1 MVLGCVEYR
10 LTEIKIGDKTTEA
23 SMTASKN
30 LTLEVSDFGPV
41 ARASI
46 ELRPLTVFV
55 GPSNTGK
62 SYLAIL
68 LYALHKF
75 VSKNNFAVINENSDL
90 RASSDRK
97 AIKLISWMQ
106 GIASAE
112 QSGKAEKGLKNS
124 ENIIPNEFDIDKIIS
139 VTKRSGEI
147 AAEEIARCFGVKSTN
162 TLIKKTG
169 RKMPSR
175 VSIGKRGPNEQFLF
189 ELSLTI
195 KKSGLEIEL
204 DKDKDAEY
212 RVNDEHIS
220 SILRTQKLFE
230 LFIDDSEIEDSSDE
244 QKSSIIL
251 LLSAMAEVAFSLLV
265 DPLSQ
270 PVYYLPADRAGVM
283 HGHKVFIGRIIE
295 QATRFGI
302 ETSPSVSLLS
312 GILGDFLDQMQK
324 FSNLDDDFENQIAEN
339 FEKSLLE
346 GKISA
351 EVPSNGLGISEIA
364 GPEFT
369 YQPFGWNSS
378 ISLTNTSSMVSEL
391 APIVLYLRHIVKPG
405 NVLIIEEPESH
416 LHPEKQADFTRQLT
430 SLINSG
436 IRVIITTHSVWI
448 IEALANII
456 QVSELPS
463 NERSGLLSEHYTIN
477 PNDLGVWLFE
487 PKNNPKGSVVK
498 EIKLNADAGNF
509 PAGYDE
515 ITEALYGEWEEA
527 SNRLETLRIK
537 ND

>member
-1 MVLGCVEYR
+1 
-10 LTEIKIGDKTTEA
+10 
-23 SMTASKN
+23 MTANSQIEAQQAANKN

-41 ARASI
+41 ARASV

-75 VSKNNFAVINENSDL
+75 VSKNNFAVIEQNSDL
-90 RASSDRK
+90 RALSEKS
-97 AIKLISWMQ
+97 IKLISWMQ

-112 QSGKAEKGLKNS
+112 QSGGT
-124 ENIIPNEFDIDKIIS
+124 ENIIPDEFDIDKIIS
-139 VTKRSGEI
+139 VTKRSEEI
-147 AAEEIARCFGVKSTN
+147 ASEEIARCFGVKSTG

-169 RKMPSR
+169 RRMPSKI
-175 VSIGKRGPNEQFLF
+175 SIGKMDSDEQFLF
-189 ELSLTI
+189 KLSFNI
-195 KKSGLEIEL
+195 KKSGLDIEL
-204 DKDKDAEY
+204 YRNKDAKY
-212 RVNDEHIS
+212 RVQNEHIS

-230 LFIDDSEIEDSSDE
+230 LFIDDLEDEESSDDK
-244 QKSSIIL
+244 KSSLIL
-251 LLSAMAEVAFSLLV
+251 LLSAMADTAFSLLV
-265 DPLSQ
+265 DPLPQ

-283 HGHKVFIGRIIE
+283 HGHKVFIGKIIE
-295 QATRFGI
+295 QITRFGI
-302 ETSPSVSLLS
+302 EPSPSVSLLS

-324 FSNLDDDFENQIAEN
+324 FSNFDDDVENQVAEN

-346 GKISA
+346 GKVSA
-351 EVPSNGLGISEIA
+351 EAPSNGLGISEIA

-369 YQPFGWNSS
+369 YQPFGWDSS

-391 APIVLYLRHIVKPG
+391 APVVLYLRHIVKPG

-430 SLINSG
+430 SLVNAG

-456 QVSELPS
+456 QVSKLPS
-463 NERSGLLSEHYTIN
+463 NERSGLPSENYTID
-477 PNDLGVWLFE
+477 PDDLGIWLFE

-498 EIKLNADAGNF
+498 EIKLNATAGNF

>member
-1 MVLGCVEYR
+1 
-10 LTEIKIGDKTTEA
+10 
-23 SMTASKN
+23 MTANKN
-30 LTLEVSDFGPV
+30 LTLGVSDFGPI

-90 RASSDRK
+90 KVLSDRK

-106 GIASAE
+106 SIASAE
-112 QSGKAEKGLKNS
+112 RSGGAEDGAKNS
-124 ENIIPNEFDIDKIIS
+124 GNVIPNEFDIDKIIS

-147 AAEEIARCFGVKSTN
+147 ATEEIARCFGVKSTGA
-162 TLIKKTG
+162 LIKKTG

-175 VSIGKRGPNEQFLF
+175 ISIGKMDSNAQFLF
-189 ELSLTI
+189 KLSFTI
-195 KKSGLEIEL
+195 RKSGLDIEL
-204 DKDKDAEY
+204 DKNKDAEY
-212 RVNDEHIS
+212 RVHNEHIS

-230 LFIDDSEIEDSSDE
+230 LFIDDSESEESSNE

-251 LLSAMAEVAFSLLV
+251 LLAAMADTAFSFLA

-295 QATRFGI
+295 QITRVGI
-302 ETSPSVSLLS
+302 EPSPSVSLLS

-324 FSNLDDDFENQIAEN
+324 FSNFDDDFENQIAEN

-351 EVPSNGLGISEIA
+351 DAPSNGLGISEIA

-369 YQPFGWNSS
+369 YQPFGWDSS

-430 SLINSG
+430 ALVNAG

-456 QVSELPS
+456 QVSRLPS
-463 NERSGLLSEHYTIN
+463 NERSGLPSEHYTIN
-477 PNDLGVWLFE
+477 PSDLGVWLFE

-498 EIKLNADAGNF
+498 EIELSATAGNF

-515 ITEALYGEWEEA
+515 ITEALYGEWAEA
-527 SNRLETLRIK
+527 SNRLETLRMK
-537 ND
+537 DDQSARV

>member
-1 MVLGCVEYR
+1 
-10 LTEIKIGDKTTEA
+10 
-23 SMTASKN
+23 MTANSQIEAQQATNKN

-97 AIKLISWMQ
+97 TIKLISWMQ
-106 GIASAE
+106 GIALAE
-112 QSGKAEKGLKNS
+112 QSSGAKNGVKYS
-124 ENIIPNEFDIDKIIS
+124 ENIIPNEFDIDEIIS

-147 AAEEIARCFGVKSTN
+147 AAKEIARCFGVKSAD

-175 VSIGKRGPNEQFLF
+175 VSVGKKGPNEQSLF
-189 ELSLTI
+189 DLSLAI

-212 RVNDEHIS
+212 RVHNEHIS

-230 LFIDDSEIEDSSDE
+230 LFNDDSETEESNDE
-244 QKSSIIL
+244 QKFSIIL
-251 LLSAMAEVAFSLLV
+251 LLSEMADAAFSLLV

-283 HGHKVFIGRIIE
+283 HGHKVFIGKIIE
-295 QATRFGI
+295 QITRFGI
-302 ETSPSVSLLS
+302 EPSPSVSLLS

-324 FSNLDDDFENQIAEN
+324 FSNFDDDVENPIAEN

-346 GKISA
+346 GKISTEA
-351 EVPSNGLGISEIA
+351 PNNGLGISEIA

-369 YQPFGWNSS
+369 YQPFGWDSS
-378 ISLTNTSSMVSEL
+378 ISLANTSSMVSEL
-391 APIVLYLRHIVKPG
+391 APVVLYLRHIVKPG

-416 LHPEKQADFTRQLT
+416 LHPAKQADFTRQLT
-430 SLINSG
+430 SLVNAG
-436 IRVIITTHSVWI
+436 IRIIITTHSVWI

-456 QVSELPS
+456 QVSKLPS
-463 NERSGLLSEHYTIN
+463 NERSGLPSENYTID
-477 PNDLGVWLFE
+477 PDDLGIWLFE
-487 PKNNPKGSVVK
+487 PKNSPKGSVVK
-498 EIKLNADAGNF
+498 EVELNAEAANF

-515 ITEALYGEWEEA
+515 ITEALYGEWAEA
-527 SNRLETLRIK
+527 SNRLETLRMK
-537 ND
+537 DD

>member
-1 MVLGCVEYR
+1 
-10 LTEIKIGDKTTEA
+10 
-23 SMTASKN
+23 MTASKN

-147 AAEEIARCFGVKSTN
+147 AAEEIARCFGVKSTD

-204 DKDKDAEY
+204 DKDKNAEY

-369 YQPFGWNSS
+369 YQPFGWNNS

-487 PKNNPKGSVVK
+487 TKNNPKGSVVK